1 MIRRPTLHF
10 DEQFTTMPNE
20 WLRDPRTTFATK
32 GFLAHLLSHRP
43 GWRVTLRSLSETYP
57 EGIAALQT
65 IVRNAVDTGYL
76 VVVQQRDQGGRFA
89 ETSYDLCDPFASA
102 APRADSP
109 CTENP
114 CTENPYTENP
124 RTKKNISKK
133 NISREEHLEDL
144 SSPALPASRTL
155 DEVQAPTELDPSTP
169 ARSTA
174 PAKVAGSA
182 QPATRPDVEGLLDHL
197 DQRLAAN
204 GARLPSRTKTNRNA
218 ARLLLDVDGRPL
230 DEAHQL
236 INWATHDEF
245 WRTNI
250 LSMSKFRAKYDQLRM
265 KANLHRRPAAVPQ
278 SRPVPNV
285 DPDDVEAYIAA
296 MTGGNR

>member
-20 WLRDPRTTFATK
+20 WLRDPRTAFATK

-43 GWRVTLRSLSETYP
+43 GWRVTLRSLAETYP

-65 IVRNAVDTGYL
+65 IVRNAVDAGYL
-76 VVVQQRDQGGRFA
+76 VVAQQRDQGGRFA

-124 RTKKNISKK
+124 HTKKNISKK

-144 SSPALPASRTL
+144 SSPAPPASRTL

-174 PAKVAGSA
+174 PAKA
-182 QPATRPDVEGLLDHL
+182 LDAEFPKFW
-197 DQRLAAN
+197 AAYPRKAAKGN
-204 GARLPSRTKTNRNA
+204 ALRAYRA
-218 ARLLLDVDGRPL
+218 ARRKVSLDTLIDAL
-230 DEAHQL
+230 DTYQK
-236 INWATHDEF
+236 
-245 WRTNI
+245 
-250 LSMSKFRAKYDQLRM
+250 SKPDWQDYAYPASWLNAERWEDQWTS
-265 KANLHRRPAAVPQ
+265 AAARNTPPE

>member
-43 GWRVTLRSLSETYP
+43 GWRVTLRSLAETYP

-76 VVVQQRDQGGRFA
+76 VVAQQRDQGGRFA

-124 RTKKNISKK
+124 HTKKNISKK

-144 SSPALPASRTL
+144 SSPAPPASRTL

-174 PAKVAGSA
+174 PAKALDAEFPKFWAAYPRKAAKGSA
-182 QPATRPDVEGLLDHL
+182 LRAYR
-197 DQRLAAN
+197 
-204 GARLPSRTKTNRNA
+204 A
-218 ARLLLDVDGRPL
+218 ARRKVSLDTLIDAL
-230 DEAHQL
+230 DTYQK
-236 INWATHDEF
+236 
-245 WRTNI
+245 
-250 LSMSKFRAKYDQLRM
+250 SKPDWQDYAYPASWLNAERWEDQW
-265 KANLHRRPAAVPQ
+265 PSAAARNTPPE

-285 DPDDVEAYIAA
+285 DPNDVEAYIAA

>member
-43 GWRVTLRSLSETYP
+43 GWRVTLRSLAETYP

-76 VVVQQRDQGGRFA
+76 VVAQQRDQGGRFA

-124 RTKKNISKK
+124 HTKKNISKK

-144 SSPALPASRTL
+144 SSPAPPASRTL

-174 PAKVAGSA
+174 PAKALDAEFLKFWAAYPRKAAKGSA
-182 QPATRPDVEGLLDHL
+182 LRAYR
-197 DQRLAAN
+197 
-204 GARLPSRTKTNRNA
+204 A
-218 ARLLLDVDGRPL
+218 ARRKVSLDTLIDAL
-230 DEAHQL
+230 DTYQK
-236 INWATHDEF
+236 
-245 WRTNI
+245 
-250 LSMSKFRAKYDQLRM
+250 SKPDWQDYAYPASWLNAERWEDQWTS
-265 KANLHRRPAAVPQ
+265 AAPRNTPPQ

-285 DPDDVEAYIAA
+285 DPNDVEAYIAA

>member
-20 WLRDPRTTFATK
+20 WLRDPRTAFATK

-43 GWRVTLRSLSETYP
+43 GWRVTLRSLAETYP

-65 IVRNAVDTGYL
+65 IVRNAVDAGYL
-76 VVVQQRDQGGRFA
+76 VVAQQRDQGGRFA

-124 RTKKNISKK
+124 HTKKNISKK

-144 SSPALPASRTL
+144 SSPAPPASRTL

-174 PAKVAGSA
+174 PAKALDAEFPKFWAAYPRKAAKGSA
-182 QPATRPDVEGLLDHL
+182 LRAYR
-197 DQRLAAN
+197 
-204 GARLPSRTKTNRNA
+204 A
-218 ARLLLDVDGRPL
+218 ARRKVSLDTLIDAL
-230 DEAHQL
+230 DTYQK
-236 INWATHDEF
+236 
-245 WRTNI
+245 
-250 LSMSKFRAKYDQLRM
+250 SKPDWQDYAYPASWLNAERWEDQWTS
-265 KANLHRRPAAVPQ
+265 AAARNTPPE

>member
-1 MIRRPTLHF
+1 MIRRPALHF
-10 DEQFTTMPNE
+10 DEQFTTMPNA

-43 GWRVTLRSLSETYP
+43 GWRVTLRSLAETYP

-76 VVVQQRDQGGRFA
+76 AVAQQRDQGGRFA

-102 APRADSP
+102 APRTDSP

-124 RTKKNISKK
+124 YTENPYTKKTISKK

-144 SSPALPASRTL
+144 SSPALPARWTL

-174 PAKVAGSA
+174 PAKALDAEFPKFWAAYPRKAAKGSA
-182 QPATRPDVEGLLDHL
+182 LRAYR
-197 DQRLAAN
+197 
-204 GARLPSRTKTNRNA
+204 A
-218 ARLLLDVDGRPL
+218 ARRKVSLDTLIDAL
-230 DEAHQL
+230 DTYQKNKPDWQDYAYPASWLNAER
-236 INWATHDEF
+236 WE
-245 WRTNI
+245 
-250 LSMSKFRAKYDQLRM
+250 DQWTS
-265 KANLHRRPAAVPQ
+265 AAARNTPPE